1 MLKCQEPFIASAL
14 FVVIFAWFLALSS
27 NELRQFILAKRN
39 NDVRRSYL
47 TTTIS
52 GNIVDIMSLLFIF
65 IGLILHGASIYVY
78 RDSYPS
84 GPLVIYP
91 QFNNDQFILYCPL
104 YLKRYMVIS
113 QESFHVFSIE
123 TWITGLRVFT
133 LQIHLAPPICNLHS
147 C

>member
-1 MLKCQEPFIASAL
+1 MRQSLGSTDKKIRQLILLLLKCQEPFLASAL

-39 NDVRRSYL
+39 NDVRESYL

-78 RDSYPS
+78 RDSYPP

-91 QFNNDQFILYCPL
+91 QFNADQFILYCPL

-113 QESFHVFSIE
+113 QESFHIFSIE
-123 TWITGLRVFT
+123 
-133 LQIHLAPPICNLHS
+133 S
-147 C
+147 